1 MNSKYR
7 NLNEI
12 HSKMT
17 KIASSDRQ
25 NCEEI
30 LENKY
35 SLALNKDEF
44 DFNEE
49 LEKISEIGEMN
60 SDLLNELKN
69 ESYFAYAYL
78 D

>member
-1 MNSKYR
+1 
-7 NLNEI
+7 
-12 HSKMT
+12 MT
-17 KIASSDRQ
+17 KITSSDRP
-25 NCEEI
+25 NWEEI

-35 SLALNKDEF
+35 LWALNKDEF

-49 LEKISEIGEMN
+49 LEKISEIGEIN
-60 SDLLNELKN
+60 RDLLNELKN